1 MRFPL
6 SDEDR
11 NEIIRF
17 ALRSACVHCFF
28 YRQDKGSCAHE
39 WPSKQQAQ
47 WPLAGEDGSRPAD
60 EMSLCKEFE
69 LR

>member
-11 NEIIRF
+11 AEILRF
-17 ALRSACVHCFF
+17 GQRSSCQHCFF
-28 YRQDKGSCAHE
+28 FVQATASCAHE
-39 WPSKQQAQ
+39 WPSEEQAR
-47 WPLAGEDGSRPAD
+47 WPLAGEEGIEPAQ

-69 LR
+69 LL

>member
-11 NEIIRF
+11 NEMERYQ
-17 ALRSACVHCFF
+17 LRSSCVHCFF
-28 YRQDKGSCAHE
+28 YVQAEKRCAHE
-39 WPSKQQAQ
+39 WPSEQQAQ
-47 WPLAGEDGSRPAD
+47 WPLSDAS

-69 LR
+69 LA

>member
-11 NEIIRF
+11 REILRF
-17 ALRSACVHCFF
+17 GLRSACVHCFF
-28 YRQDKGSCAHE
+28 YRPKESLCAHE
-39 WPSKQQAQ
+39 WPSKEQAR
-47 WPLAGEDGSRPAD
+47 WPLAGEEGG
-60 EMSLCKEFE
+60 EVLEEISLCKEFE

>member
-1 MRFPL
+1 MRFLL

-11 NEIIRF
+11 REILRF
-17 ALRSACVHCFF
+17 GLRSACVHCFF
-28 YRQDKGSCAHE
+28 YQQEAQSCAHE
-39 WPSKQQAQ
+39 WPSREQSQ
-47 WPLAGEDGSRPAD
+47 WPLAGEDGSEPAQ

>member
-11 NEIIRF
+11 DEITRF
-17 ALRSACVHCFF
+17 ALRSACEHCFF
-28 YRQDKGSCAHE
+28 YRQKDRLCAHE
-39 WPSKQQAQ
+39 WPCEEQAQ
-47 WPLAGEDGSRPAD
+47 WPLAGEDGS
-60 EMSLCKEFE
+60 EVVQEISLCKEFE